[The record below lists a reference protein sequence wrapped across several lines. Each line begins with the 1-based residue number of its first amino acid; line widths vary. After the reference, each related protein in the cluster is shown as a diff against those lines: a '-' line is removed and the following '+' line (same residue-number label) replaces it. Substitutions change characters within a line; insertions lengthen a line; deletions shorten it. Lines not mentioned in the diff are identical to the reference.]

1 MWASF
6 NFDALQKWLEE
17 CRKPVSKTDGEV
29 VDKKLVKD
37 GETIVSSGNQ
47 FSTVFNIDEKWLIP
61 E

>member
-17 CRKPVSKTDGEV
+17 CRKPVSKTETPT
-29 VDKKLVKD
+29 VDKALVKE
-37 GETIVSSGNQ
+37 GETLISSGNQ
-47 FSTVFNIDEKWLIP
+47 FSTVGNIDEKWLIP